1 MNFIGVKF
9 GGVVVL
15 ERGGRFVYY
24 FIIKVKYSDK
34 FIYDSF
40 RFSLEVMKEYCIKYK
55 VKYLVMFR
63 IGCGL
68 DLLKWEEVLVILIEI
83 FYDIDINIIVYSL

>member
-1 MNFIGVKF
+1 
-9 GGVVVL
+9 
-15 ERGGRFVYY
+15 
-24 FIIKVKYSDK
+24 
-34 FIYDSF
+34 
-40 RFSLEVMKEYCIKYK
+40 
-55 VKYLVMFR
+55 MFR

>member
-1 MNFIGVKF
+1 MNSSFIFMNFIGVKL

-15 ERGGRFVYY
+15 ERGERFVYY
-24 FIIKVKYSDK
+24 FIIKIKYSDK

-55 VKYLVMFR
+55 VK
-63 IGCGL
+63 
-68 DLLKWEEVLVILIEI
+68 
-83 FYDIDINIIVYSL
+83 